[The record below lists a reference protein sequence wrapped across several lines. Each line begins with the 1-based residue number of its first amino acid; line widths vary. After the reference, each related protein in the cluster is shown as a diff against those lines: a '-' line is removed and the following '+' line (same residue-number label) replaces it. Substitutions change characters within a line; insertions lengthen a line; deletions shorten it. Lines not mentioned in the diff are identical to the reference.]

1 MEKDYRFV
9 CQDNQFNGEPRPC
22 TLAVFN
28 SFVDSATVA
37 WKIDTRQEIDEAVRQ
52 GLSLDKWTRLS
63 DFQSFCLKEG
73 ERPKAGEKFRA
84 LSTAEQL
91 LRWTNW
97 LKMSLPCF
105 IFGASSFDLMPVLD
119 KLNNPVLDADGQPV
133 MKRRRKLQGIHLS
146 GLFMFDAD
154 KLMIDPY
161 EVFLRTQVPGF
172 PWRIQLA
179 HRTSSGHGL
188 RLVAEAEPG
197 RGNIADQQIMLARD
211 LGLMGVVG
219 STGKPVVDDSCI
231 DASRISYAPRRKDI
245 YYINEKSLFNI

>member
-1 MEKDYRFV
+1 MKKDYRFV

-63 DFQSFCLKEG
+63 DFQRFCLKEG

-97 LKMSLPCF
+97 LKMSLPSF

-119 KLNNPVLDADGQPV
+119 KFMDNALLAKAPFVRIVHGMGTGAL
-133 MKRRRKLQGIHLS
+133 RKAVWDRLKKYNFIAKYEFAPSAQGGS
-146 GLFMFDAD
+146 GATIVTL
-154 KLMIDPY
+154 K
-161 EVFLRTQVPGF
+161 E
-172 PWRIQLA
+172 
-179 HRTSSGHGL
+179 
-188 RLVAEAEPG
+188 
-197 RGNIADQQIMLARD
+197 
-211 LGLMGVVG
+211 
-219 STGKPVVDDSCI
+219 
-231 DASRISYAPRRKDI
+231 
-245 YYINEKSLFNI
+245 